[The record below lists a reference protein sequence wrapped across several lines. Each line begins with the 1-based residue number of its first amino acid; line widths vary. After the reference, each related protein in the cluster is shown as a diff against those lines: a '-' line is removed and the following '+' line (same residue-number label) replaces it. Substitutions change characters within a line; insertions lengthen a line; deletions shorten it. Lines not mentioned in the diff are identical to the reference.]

1 MNTTKKII
9 NENYNTTQK
18 EELKYVMVSIKN
30 DVTKILLLALPFTV
44 LGYLSEYLY
53 ATIIL
58 FVLRLFT
65 GGFHFNN
72 YYKCLVFSAFS
83 YAIILLAWF
92 YLKAYSTYL
101 LLISIPFAIILVWI
115 SPILTPEKR
124 QAFNYDQY
132 NKKKPAILIASLLLL
147 QLLTS
152 NSLYVIDSI
161 SIIMISIQNTI
172 MKGVQYYAKN
182 H

>member
-1 MNTTKKII
+1 MNSTKRII
-9 NENYNTTQK
+9 DENYNATEK
-18 EELKYVMVSIKN
+18 EELQYVMVSIKN
-30 DVTKILLLALPFTV
+30 DVTKILLLAIPFTL

-53 ATIIL
+53 ATLIL

-65 GGFHFNN
+65 GGFHFNS

-101 LLISIPFAIILVWI
+101 LLLAIPFAIILVWI
-115 SPILTPEKR
+115 SPTLTAEKR

-152 NSLYVIDSI
+152 NSIFVIGSI

-172 MKGVQYYAKN
+172 MKGVQHYEKN